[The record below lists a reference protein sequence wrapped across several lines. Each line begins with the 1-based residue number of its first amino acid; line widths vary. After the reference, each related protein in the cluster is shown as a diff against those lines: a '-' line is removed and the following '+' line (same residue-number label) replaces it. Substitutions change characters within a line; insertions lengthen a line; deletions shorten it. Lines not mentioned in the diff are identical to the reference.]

1 MRQRL
6 HILTLLL
13 ALALNAGAQ
22 TADGITAM
30 DQAIARFL
38 QSNEF
43 MTLDTHWSHNQQQWT
58 FKYVAPTTHHPSSIT
73 HHPSPTTLTT
83 LLDAF
88 SQQVGHAAASY
99 FHDVQDGEPP
109 FFHLAYS
116 RKDSYAGG
124 IVGRYDMEEHYN
136 FRILNFRDST
146 GLTSYGIQWCTED
159 FTDTAGQPFFTIEG
173 MVFKLYGGIWQME
186 PFRSDNPWEPKDKAT
201 RRPISKSERAMFET
215 LLSQMQYLG
224 NLYQQNQQSGNEQN
238 CDAIVYTMK
247 NLMEG
252 YEGKLTSRQY
262 QEVKKTIPVFPKS
275 EAKSERARMIIK
287 AKDKLAKSVQPS
299 YFVTAVYQ
307 TGNAG
312 PFIKNDDLRLLQMN
326 YRIDTR
332 MQPSVVEVQLNG
344 PIAKNATVTV
354 TPVNPKHYEY
364 SVNIVKNN
372 QFSLTADFLKDQLLE
387 VSDNRG
393 HSMLLFADS
402 TATTVDLDEMTL
414 KGSPLNERFAACQRR
429 LHALR
434 AELKKYVCQFG
445 FNHAFEIM
453 DADGFSRVSRQA
465 YDLQMQF
472 IRENQDN
479 IIPAWYLV
487 DNYSTMTFEDL
498 SRYLVK
504 GRPYSDHI
512 ALQPVWQWY
521 EGLRL
526 RQPGQR
532 FHDVECVD
540 TEGNSHKL
548 SDYIGHGDYVVLN
561 FWATRRNITRSSC
574 KTMKQLAKQYAGRN
588 VRFIGFSLDG
598 ANSGWKQYVK
608 ARDLKYIHL
617 SYPQDADHQQWDS
630 DAAKAYGIQALPE
643 TIVFDPKGRIIYS
656 GLGPEAVS
664 EKLKALPIR

>member
-6 HILTLLL
+6 YILTLLL
-13 ALALNAGAQ
+13 ALTISASAQ
-22 TADGITAM
+22 PVDGITAM
-30 DQAIARFL
+30 DQAIARFIE
-38 QSNEF
+38 SKEF

-58 FKYVAPTTHHPSSIT
+58 FKYVTPGSGPVAPAA
-73 HHPSPTTLTT
+73 LTT

-88 SQQVGHAAASY
+88 SRQVSRAAASY
-99 FHDVQDGEPP
+99 FHDVQDGKSP
-109 FFHLAYS
+109 FFKLSYE

-124 IVGRYDMEEHYN
+124 IIGTYDMEDHHN
-136 FRILNFRDST
+136 FRILNFRDSD
-146 GLTSYGIQWCTED
+146 GLTSYGLQWCTED
-159 FTDTAGQPFFTIEG
+159 FTDTAGQPFCTIEG
-173 MVFKLYGGIWQME
+173 MVYKLYGGIWQMQ
-186 PFRSDNPWEPKDKAT
+186 PFRSDNPWEPKDKET
-201 RRPISKSERAMFET
+201 RRPISKGERSMYET
-215 LLSQMQYLG
+215 LLSQTKYLG
-224 NLYQQNQQSGNEQN
+224 NLYQQNLQSGNELN
-238 CDAIVYTMK
+238 CDAIAYALK

-252 YEGKLTSRQY
+252 YAGKLTSRQY
-262 QEVKKTIPVFPKS
+262 EEVKKTLPVFPQS
-275 EAKSERARMIIK
+275 EAKSERARMISK
-287 AKDKLAKSVQPS
+287 AKDKLAKSVQQS
-299 YFVTAVYQ
+299 YFAAAVYQ
-307 TGNAG
+307 DGNTG
-312 PFIKNDDLRLLQMN
+312 PFVKNDDLRLLQMN
-326 YRIDTR
+326 YHVDTR
-332 MQPSVVEVQLNG
+332 LQPSMVEVQLNG
-344 PIAKNATVTV
+344 PVAKDATVAV

-364 SVNIVKNN
+364 SVDIKNH

-387 VSDNRG
+387 VSDSRG

-402 TATTVDLDEMTL
+402 IATTVDLDEMTL

-445 FNHAFEIM
+445 FNHDFEIM
-453 DADGFSRVSRQA
+453 DADGFNRVSQQA

-487 DNYSTMTFEDL
+487 DNYSTMTYEDL

-512 ALQPVWQWY
+512 ALQPVWLWY
-521 EGLRL
+521 EGMQL

-548 SDYIGHGDYVVLN
+548 SDYIGRGDYVVLN
-561 FWATRRNITRSSC
+561 FWATWRNLTRSSC

-617 SYPQDADHQQWDS
+617 SYPEDADHQQWDS

-664 EKLKALPIR
+664 EKLKTLPIR